1 MDNLQIV
8 YEFFNNPFF
17 VVFGVISVILAFPL
31 LVGLFLIVLVSVID
45 CWLIGFRGLL
55 RLGFVIQKI
64 TRKCFKKRS

>member
-45 CWLIGFRGLL
+45 CWIIGFLALL
-55 RLGFVIQKI
+55 RLG
-64 TRKCFKKRS
+64 KCFKKRS